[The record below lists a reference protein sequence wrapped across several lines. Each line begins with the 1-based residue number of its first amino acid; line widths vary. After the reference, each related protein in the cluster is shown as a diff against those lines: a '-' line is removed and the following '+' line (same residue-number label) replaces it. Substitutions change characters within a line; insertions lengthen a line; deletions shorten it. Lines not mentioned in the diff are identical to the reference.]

1 MQEMPLVLYADF
13 ESILIPTKDED
24 TTKHNV
30 SGFSIMPKLRQDKD
44 KTKSGE
50 NLNLYIILDQ
60 KQWKSSTQQ
69 SRTMVG

>member
-30 SGFSIMPKLRQDKD
+30 SGFSIMPKLR
-44 KTKSGE
+44 
-50 NLNLYIILDQ
+50 
-60 KQWKSSTQQ
+60 
-69 SRTMVG
+69 